1 MKRIKNFLFVEQS
14 FTDIKETKPTVIN
27 IDFIDNITCKN
38 NDQLGSVIV
47 IETDNAQIMVKDDPT
62 LFFSEF
68 EDLINKYQDEWQ

>member
-14 FTDIKETKPTVIN
+14 FTDIKETKQTVIN

-38 NDQLGSVIV
+38 IDQLGSVIV
-47 IETDNAQIMVKDDPT
+47 IETDNVQIMVKDDPT

-68 EDLINKYQDEWQ
+68 EDLISKYQDEW

>member
-38 NDQLGSVIV
+38 IDQLGSVIV
-47 IETDNAQIMVKDDPT
+47 IETDNTQIMVKDDPT

-68 EDLINKYQDEWQ
+68 EDLISKYQDE